1 MDGHFISDLSIVL
14 EQNDY
19 KLINLFVEPEGNIK
33 IEVKKNDNQL

>member
-19 KLINLFVEPEGNIK
+19 RLINLFVEPDGIIK
-33 IEVKKNDNQL
+33 IEVKKNDN

>member
-19 KLINLFVEPEGNIK
+19 KLINLFVEPEGTIK
-33 IEVKKNDNQL
+33 IEVKKND